1 MKATAQIK
9 EHRTHGMG
17 EGRWVKWVKEMEK
30 RKKERKGGREGGGNE
45 IISDKIDVY
54 EENETR

>member
-30 RKKERKGGREGGGNE
+30 RKKERKGGREGGR
-45 IISDKIDVY
+45 K
-54 EENETR
+54 